1 MTYVAG
7 KSAEQLQRERGL
19 ERVVKL
25 GSNENPLGPSLKAI
39 AALHEAAA
47 NMHRYPDVELGDL
60 RAALAERLDLDVE
73 QLVVGNGSCD
83 ILMILARCLLRPGD
97 DVVISHPAFLMYEV
111 SARTAGAD
119 CTFVEPR
126 EYAYDLDAMADAVG
140 ERTRIVYV
148 TNPNNPTGLA
158 VGKADLTRFL
168 DRLPATV
175 LVVLD
180 EAYREYVNSTDVPE
194 GRRLVSEGRNL
205 LVTRSFS
212 KIYGLAGMR
221 IGYGIGRPEL
231 ISLIASHQPP
241 FNTGRLALVAARA
254 ALADEEYVEESRRS
268 NAEGRAYLTAQ
279 LSRLGLQVLASQ
291 SNHVLI
297 VGLEDTPAIDDG
309 LQARG
314 VIVRPTD
321 KSFGLA
327 RCIRVTVGTRHEN
340 EIFVR
345 ALTEVLSELG
355 RRPVQA
361 GGGADDHAGP
371 VG

>member
-19 ERVVKL
+19 ERIVKL
-25 GSNENPLGPSLKAI
+25 GSNENPLGPSPKAI
-39 AALHEAAA
+39 AALLESAAT
-47 NMHRYPDVELGDL
+47 MHRYPDVELGDL
-60 RAALAERLDLDVE
+60 RVALAERLDLDVQ

-83 ILMILARCLLRPGD
+83 IFMILARCMLHPGD
-97 DVVISHPAFLMYEV
+97 EVVISHPAFLMYEV
-111 SARTAGAD
+111 SARAAGAE

-126 EYAYDLDAMADAVG
+126 DYAYDLDAIADAVG

-158 VGKADLTRFL
+158 VGGADLTRFL
-168 DRLPATV
+168 DRLPASV

-180 EAYREYVNSTDVPE
+180 EAYREYVDSPDAPK
-194 GRRLVSEGRNL
+194 GRDFVSEGRNL
-205 LVTRSFS
+205 MVTRSFS

-221 IGYGIGRPEL
+221 VGYGIGRPEL

-241 FNTGRLALVAARA
+241 FHTGRLALVAARA
-254 ALADEEYVEESRRS
+254 ALADQEYVEQCRQL
-268 NAEGRAYLTAQ
+268 NAEGRRYLAEQ
-279 LSRLGLQVLASQ
+279 LSRLGLHVLPSQ

-297 VGLEDTPAIDDG
+297 VGLDDTPAVDDG

-321 KSFGLA
+321 KSFGLPG
-327 RCIRVTVGTRHEN
+327 CIRVTIGTRDEN
-340 EIFVR
+340 ETFVR
-345 ALTEVLSELG
+345 ALTEVLSVIG
-355 RRPVQA
+355 
-361 GGGADDHAGP
+361 
-371 VG
+371 